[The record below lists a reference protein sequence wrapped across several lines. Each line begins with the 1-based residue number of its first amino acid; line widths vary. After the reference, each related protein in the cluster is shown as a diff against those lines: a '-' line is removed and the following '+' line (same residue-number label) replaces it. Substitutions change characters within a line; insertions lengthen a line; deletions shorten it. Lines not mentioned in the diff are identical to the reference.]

1 MIFDSLFMLNAETS
15 NICSFQN
22 FCADLL
28 KPTYIL
34 TNVHCTYS
42 WKILMF
48 AFATGCAWQL
58 GMGLSLFLVQGAP
71 VVLLLVLCN
80 LTLDFGENSE
90 SLESSD
96 FKVIGSGLQEELS
109 KCTMGFALGKQEI
122 DNISAFSLIFWKFN
136 CCRPNI

>member
-1 MIFDSLFMLNAETS
+1 
-15 NICSFQN
+15 
-22 FCADLL
+22 
-28 KPTYIL
+28 
-34 TNVHCTYS
+34 
-42 WKILMF
+42 MF

-136 CCRPNI
+136 CSRQNIEQPLSLFRHIWARVDHRQLGQQN

>member
-1 MIFDSLFMLNAETS
+1 M
-15 NICSFQN
+15 
-22 FCADLL
+22 
-28 KPTYIL
+28 L
-34 TNVHCTYS
+34 TNVHCTYN

-48 AFATGCAWQL
+48 AFATGCALQL
-58 GMGLSLFLVQGAP
+58 WMGLSLFLVQGAL

-109 KCTMGFALGKQEI
+109 KCTMGFALGKQEK
-122 DNISAFSLIFWKFN
+122 DNISAFILFMEVQLLQTKYLKNTFTLLTKGLAPLTS
-136 CCRPNI
+136 

>member
-1 MIFDSLFMLNAETS
+1 ML
-15 NICSFQN
+15 
-22 FCADLL
+22 
-28 KPTYIL
+28 
-34 TNVHCTYS
+34 
-42 WKILMF
+42 
-48 AFATGCAWQL
+48 AFATGCALQL
-58 GMGLSLFLVQGAP
+58 WMGLSLLLVQGAL

>member
-1 MIFDSLFMLNAETS
+1 
-15 NICSFQN
+15 
-22 FCADLL
+22 
-28 KPTYIL
+28 
-34 TNVHCTYS
+34 
-42 WKILMF
+42 MF

-58 GMGLSLFLVQGAP
+58 WMGLSLFLVQGAP